1 MVRSPAICLFTGL
14 ALAIVSA
21 RDSSADARAHPEGRA
36 GVPAMVARVLPAM
49 VSIITRQID
58 RDQFNRAIPVRGLGS
73 GFIVDPRGYV
83 LTNNH
88 VVEGAEQWK

>member
-36 GVPAMVARVLPAM
+36 GVPAM